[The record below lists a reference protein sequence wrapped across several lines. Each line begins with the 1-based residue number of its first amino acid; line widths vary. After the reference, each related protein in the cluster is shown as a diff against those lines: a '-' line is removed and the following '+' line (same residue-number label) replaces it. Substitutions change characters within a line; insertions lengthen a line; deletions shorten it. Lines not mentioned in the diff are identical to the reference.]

1 MLKRNFLKI
10 CIKSF
15 IFLGLFNIQSF
26 ANVLKTIIKSNDE
39 WKKILTKDQYYILRQ
54 EGTERP
60 FTSKLNNE
68 KREGDYL
75 CAACDTKLFHSSM
88 KYDSGTG
95 WPSFFKH
102 YPDVI
107 ETKKDYKLLYPR
119 TEYHCFVCK
128 GHHGHVFDDGP
139 KPTFKR
145 FCNNGLALKFVPKV

>member
-1 MLKRNFLKI
+1 MLKRNFLKV
-10 CIKSF
+10 CIKSLF
-15 IFLGLFNIQSF
+15 FLGLFNIQSF
-26 ANVLKTIIKSNDE
+26 ANTLKTIIKSNDE
-39 WKKILTKDQYYILRQ
+39 WKKILTKDQYYILRH

-68 KREGDYL
+68 KREGDYV

-102 YPDVI
+102 YPDTI
-107 ETKKDYKLLYPR
+107 GTKKDYKLFYPR